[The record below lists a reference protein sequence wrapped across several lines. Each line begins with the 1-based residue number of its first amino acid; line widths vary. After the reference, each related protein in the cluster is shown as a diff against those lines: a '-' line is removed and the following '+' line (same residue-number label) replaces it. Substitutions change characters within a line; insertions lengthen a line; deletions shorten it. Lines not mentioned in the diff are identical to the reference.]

1 MGGNETVSIKPKLFE
16 MLHVTLAK
24 DVRKCTKIACKV
36 YKGVLLPA
44 KSFGKMSNR

>member
-1 MGGNETVSIKPKLFE
+1 MNGKEPASIKPKLFE

-24 DVRKCTKIACKV
+24 DVWKCTKSFSKV